1 MELISK
7 LIQEDI
13 NNNSEL
19 EMLYKEQGEKLEFA
33 IAIVNLRKDIGWSQV
48 ELAQK
53 LKVPQTT
60 IENIENGDVLPTMS
74 LLKSIANVTE
84 KEIDFGKPKGSE
96 VF

>member
-19 EMLYKEQGEKLEFA
+19 EMLYKEQREKLEFA

-74 LLKSIANVTE
+74 LLRSIADVTE
-84 KEIDFGKPKGSE
+84 KELRILF
-96 VF
+96 V

>member
-19 EMLYKEQGEKLEFA
+19 EILYKEQGEKLEFA
-33 IAIVNLRKDIGWSQV
+33 IAIINLRKSIGWSQV

-60 IENIENGDVLPTMS
+60 IENIGNGDVLPTMS
-74 LLKSIANVTE
+74 LLRSIADVTE
-84 KEIDFGKPKGSE
+84 KELRISF
-96 VF
+96 V

>member
-19 EMLYKEQGEKLEFA
+19 EKLYKEQGEKLEFA

-74 LLKSIANVTE
+74 LLRSIADVTE
-84 KEIDFGKPKGSE
+84 KELRILF
-96 VF
+96 V

>member
-1 MELISK
+1 MGLISK

-19 EMLYKEQGEKLEFA
+19 ETLYKEQGEKLEFA

-74 LLKSIANVTE
+74 LLKSITDVTG
-84 KEIDFGKPKGSE
+84 KELRISF
-96 VF
+96 V

>member
-19 EMLYKEQGEKLEFA
+19 EILYKEQGEKLEFA
-33 IAIVNLRKDIGWSQV
+33 IAIINLRKSIGWSQV

-74 LLKSIANVTE
+74 LLRSIADVTE
-84 KEIDFGKPKGSE
+84 KELRISF
-96 VF
+96 V

>member
-74 LLKSIANVTE
+74 LLRSIADVTE
-84 KEIDFGKPKGSE
+84 KELRILF
-96 VF
+96 V

>member
-1 MELISK
+1 MRLISK

-19 EMLYKEQGEKLEFA
+19 ETLYKEQGEKLEFA
-33 IAIVNLRKDIGWSQV
+33 ITIVNLRKDIGWSQV

-60 IENIENGDVLPTMS
+60 IETIENGDVLPTMS
-74 LLKSIANVTE
+74 LLKSIADVTG
-84 KEIDFGKPKGSE
+84 KELRISF
-96 VF
+96 V

>member
-74 LLKSIANVTE
+74 LLREIADVTG
-84 KEIDFGKPKGSE
+84 KELRISF
-96 VF
+96 V

>member
-33 IAIVNLRKDIGWSQV
+33 IAIINLRKSIGWSQV

-74 LLKSIANVTE
+74 LLRSIADVTE
-84 KEIDFGKPKGSE
+84 KELRILF
-96 VF
+96 V

>member
-1 MELISK
+1 MVLISK

-19 EMLYKEQGEKLEFA
+19 EKLYKEQGEKLEFA
-33 IAIVNLRKDIGWSQV
+33 LAIVNLRKDIRWSQV

-60 IENIENGDVLPTMS
+60 IETIENGDVLPTMS
-74 LLKSIANVTE
+74 LLRSIVDVTG
-84 KEIDFGKPKGSE
+84 KELRISFI
-96 VF
+96 

>member
-1 MELISK
+1 MGLISK

-19 EMLYKEQGEKLEFA
+19 ETLYKEQGEKLEFA
-33 IAIVNLRKDIGWSQV
+33 ITIVNLRKDIGWSQV

-60 IENIENGDVLPTMS
+60 IETIENRDVLPTMS
-74 LLKSIANVTE
+74 LLKSITDVTG
-84 KEIDFGKPKGSE
+84 KELRISF
-96 VF
+96 V

>member
-19 EMLYKEQGEKLEFA
+19 ETLYKEQGEKLEFA
-33 IAIVNLRKDIGWSQV
+33 ITIVNLRKDIGWSQV

-74 LLKSIANVTE
+74 LLRSIADVTE
-84 KEIDFGKPKGSE
+84 NE
-96 VF
+96 VRILFV

>member
-1 MELISK
+1 MGLISK

-19 EMLYKEQGEKLEFA
+19 EILYKEQGEKLEFA
-33 IAIVNLRKDIGWSQV
+33 ITIVNLRKDIGWSQV

-74 LLKSIANVTE
+74 LLRSIADVTG
-84 KEIDFGKPKGSE
+84 KELRISF
-96 VF
+96 V

>member
-19 EMLYKEQGEKLEFA
+19 ETLYKEQGEKLEFA

-74 LLKSIANVTE
+74 LLREIADVTG
-84 KEIDFGKPKGSE
+84 KELRISF
-96 VF
+96 V

>member
-19 EMLYKEQGEKLEFA
+19 EMLYKEQREKLEFA

-74 LLKSIANVTE
+74 LLKSIAYVTE
-84 KEIDFGKPKGSE
+84 KELRILF
-96 VF
+96 V

>member
-19 EMLYKEQGEKLEFA
+19 ETLYKEQGEKLEFA

-74 LLKSIANVTE
+74 LLRSIADVTE
-84 KEIDFGKPKGSE
+84 KELRISF
-96 VF
+96 V